1 MDKAIIIE
9 KVVGTSRLSKL
20 EPLWKSLMKHHA
32 EIAPQLGPTRAPD
45 EAWERR
51 KSFYGEVLQK
61 PDSFTLLAKRDGKPV
76 AYALVHLE
84 KGSVTWK
91 TGYVKGV
98 LETIA
103 MLPEE
108 RGKGVGGTL
117 FERALQELNTIGI
130 KDISLE
136 VISTNYDAIR
146 FDERKGMSQFSIIYR
161 GKIDKLLSD

>member
-1 MDKAIIIE
+1 MDKTITIV
-9 KVVGTSRLSKL
+9 KVVGTSRLFEL

-51 KSFYGEVLQK
+51 KAFYEEVLQK
-61 PDSFTLLAKRDGKPV
+61 SGSFILLAERDGKPV

-91 TGYVKGV
+91 TGDVKGV

-103 MLPEE
+103 VLPDD
-108 RGKGVGGTL
+108 RGKGVGGAL

-146 FDERKGMSQFSIIYR
+146 FYERKGMSQFSIIYR